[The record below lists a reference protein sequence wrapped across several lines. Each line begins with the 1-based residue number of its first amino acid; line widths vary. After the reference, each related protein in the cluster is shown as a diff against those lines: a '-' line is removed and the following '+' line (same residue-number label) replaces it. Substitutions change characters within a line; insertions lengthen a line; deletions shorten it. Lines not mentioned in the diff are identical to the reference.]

1 MSSDNRLTDED
12 HGVWEVVT
20 ETSTYELDLDRKV
33 GRRFPG
39 RGVTSLAPELFISAL
54 EHDGEDWEIVTILQC
69 AIGEPMFLIAT
80 GIDHTGAHETTRRST
95 MVLAIKALV

>member
-1 MSSDNRLTDED
+1 MSSDDRLTDSD
-12 HGVWEVVT
+12 NGVWEVVT

-39 RGVTSLAPELFISAL
+39 RGVTSLAPDAFISAL
-54 EHDGEDWEIVTILQC
+54 EHDGEEWEIVTILQC
-69 AIGEPMFLIAT
+69 AIGAPMFLVAT
-80 GIDHTGAHETTRRST
+80 GIDHKGTYETTRRST

>member
-1 MSSDNRLTDED
+1 MSSDNRLTDSD
-12 HGVWEVVT
+12 NGVWEVVT

-54 EHDGEDWEIVTILQC
+54 EHDGEEWEIVTLLQC
-69 AIGEPMFLIAT
+69 AIGEPMHIVAI
-80 GIDHTGAHETTRRST
+80 GIDHEGMHETARRST
-95 MVLAIKALV
+95 MVRAIKSLV